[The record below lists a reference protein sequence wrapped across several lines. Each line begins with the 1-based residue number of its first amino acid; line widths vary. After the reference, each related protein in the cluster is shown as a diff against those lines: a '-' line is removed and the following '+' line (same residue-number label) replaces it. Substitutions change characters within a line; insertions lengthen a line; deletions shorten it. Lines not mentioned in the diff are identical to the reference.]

1 MGFAQD
7 GCQSLTSSIFAS
19 FHFSTLMGL
28 SCLFFTFPCSWLAL
42 HVSWAFPAICGLLFI
57 PTIIYFLLTSFT
69 DTGILHKGIEEELVN
84 QAFTM
89 KDLNQHWCNKCQLY
103 CLQHTFHC
111 SWCNT
116 CVEEF
121 DHHCMWVNNCI
132 GYHNLRF
139 FIFFVAFLSGYDLAV
154 LASCLVYLAFNSQ
167 QAFSVEKICTVLV
180 TIPTAFYMVPLL
192 LLVCTQ
198 IRYILTAHHSCK
210 FQALSFKQPLALN
223 WQDSGWCKRH
233 RTKYRVRSSGVMA
246 LGAAEAAEL
255 CHVPWVSSMGSA
267 IPGSCPHSCSQDLSR
282 QQKVLKAWRHF
293 LSAMGS
299 LLHREGP
306 RLGGASAE
314 KTEKQVGKKKSS
326 WQMNSQERMVEIPI
340 PDMLDSVEL
349 LDPDQDLHWKCQI
362 HGSRRPASSPTAT
375 LLSVSD
381 I

>member
-1 MGFAQD
+1 MPFMKVPAFWWQLEAPPLWGTHRKQD
-7 GCQSLTSSIFAS
+7 PGTRASAAGWPSMCPGPSPPSPASSS
-19 FHFSTLMGL
+19 SQPL
-28 SCLFFTFPCSWLAL
+28 S
-42 HVSWAFPAICGLLFI
+42 
-57 PTIIYFLLTSFT
+57 TSFSPVSQT
-69 DTGILHKGIEEELVN
+69 LESSTK
-84 QAFTM
+84 
-89 KDLNQHWCNKCQLY
+89 
-103 CLQHTFHC
+103 
-111 SWCNT
+111 
-116 CVEEF
+116 EF

-167 QAFSVEKICTVLV
+167 QVFSVEKICTVLV
-180 TIPTAFYMVPLL
+180 TIPAAFYLVPLL

-198 IRYILTAHHSCK
+198 IRYILAAHHSCK

-233 RTKYRVRSSGVMA
+233 RNKYRVRSSGAMA
-246 LGAAEAAEL
+246 RGAAEAAEL

-299 LLHREGP
+299 FLHREGP

-314 KTEKQVGKKKSS
+314 KAEKQVGKKKSS

>member
-1 MGFAQD
+1 MRCSGLPEAVQSCWPHDPEAVRRLPWPVKRDERRNSRAKHAKLPQPFLIRFGFQTLGHL
-7 GCQSLTSSIFAS
+7 GCPPL
-19 FHFSTLMGL
+19 
-28 SCLFFTFPCSWLAL
+28 WLAL
-42 HVSWAFPAICGLLFI
+42 HVSWAFPTISGLLFI

-167 QAFSVEKICTVLV
+167 QVFSVEKICTVLV
-180 TIPTAFYMVPLL
+180 TIPAAFYLVPLL

-198 IRYILTAHHSCK
+198 IRYILAAHHSCK
-210 FQALSFKQPLALN
+210 FQVLRADAGANMAEAGGEKLLLVSGAAWSEFLGMQSTKGWWPELCVPLFTIACS
-223 WQDSGWCKRH
+223 QG
-233 RTKYRVRSSGVMA
+233 RVPPN
-246 LGAAEAAEL
+246 LGELPEPLTPSPAEAACCCCFPFHL
-255 CHVPWVSSMGSA
+255 
-267 IPGSCPHSCSQDLSR
+267 
-282 QQKVLKAWRHF
+282 
-293 LSAMGS
+293 
-299 LLHREGP
+299 
-306 RLGGASAE
+306 
-314 KTEKQVGKKKSS
+314 
-326 WQMNSQERMVEIPI
+326 
-340 PDMLDSVEL
+340 
-349 LDPDQDLHWKCQI
+349 
-362 HGSRRPASSPTAT
+362 
-375 LLSVSD
+375 
-381 I
+381 

>member
-1 MGFAQD
+1 MGSAQD
-7 GCQSLTSSIFAS
+7 GCQSLTSSLFAS
-19 FHFSTLMGL
+19 FHFSTLIGL

-42 HVSWAFPAICGLLFI
+42 HVSWAFPVICGLLFI

-132 GYHNLRF
+132 GCHNLRF
-139 FIFFVAFLSGYDLAV
+139 FIFFVVFLSGYDLAV

-180 TIPTAFYMVPLL
+180 TIPTAFYLVPLL

-198 IRYILTAHHSCK
+198 ISYILTAHHSCK

-223 WQDSGWCKRH
+223 WHDSGWCKR
-233 RTKYRVRSSGVMA
+233 YRVRSSTAMA

-255 CHVPWVSSMGSA
+255 CHVPWVSTTGSA
-267 IPGSCPHSCSQDLSR
+267 VPGSCPHSCSQDLSR

-293 LSAMGS
+293 LSAVGS

-306 RLGGASAE
+306 RLGGASVE
-314 KTEKQVGKKKSS
+314 KPEKQLGKKKSS

-349 LDPDQDLHWKCQI
+349 LDPDPDLHWKCQI